1 MYTEDYENRGFPF
14 RDFLLK
20 LILIIIFVF
29 LLVWLLPKFI
39 SPKTVE
45 NNNSSNNNNSNS
57 EISATNSQIFMDNI
71 NMMKDAAI
79 SYYTDE
85 RLPKEVGTYEK
96 MTLSDMIGKKLIVAL
111 VDKNNKACDVEK
123 SYVKITKTDDEYIL
137 KINLKDSEKEDYILV
152 HLGCYTYCDT
162 DVCEK
167 KETEI
172 LVKGAKTNNNT
183 TTKNPTTTNET
194 KTEQKENDNKEENS
208 SDSSEENSKDEE
220 VPVPVK
226 NYIYEYQKTTGTKF
240 SEWTKWSDWSKTS
253 CNTKEINCDDN
264 STTCLKKLQ
273 MYTRKEQIG
282 TYNQKYVAT
291 YNETVKT
298 GSYTQKACSN
308 YNYVIINNK
317 TYVTTTSYNVINSIT
332 SSTTT
337 ANGWKKV
344 GRASYSNPPR
354 DTSTVHYEFV
364 GADYSYCDDTCTSLP
379 NFYYDKW
386 VYTGSLKE
394 VSSTTSTPTGT
405 TISSSNSTTV
415 TATCNSYTTKEIPIY
430 GTISKSYIASRKEP
444 LYGTVCYQ
452 STKTRKV
459 TTSGKTQYKWSYHND
474 TNLLNNGW
482 SYTGASK
489 LDS

>member
-71 NMMKDAAI
+71 NMMKEAAI

-194 KTEQKENDNKEENS
+194 TTEQKENDNKEENS

-220 VPVPVK
+220 VPAPVK
-226 NYIYEYQKTTGTKF
+226 ILYMSIKKPQELNFLNGQNGVIGQKQAATP
-240 SEWTKWSDWSKTS
+240 
-253 CNTKEINCDDN
+253 
-264 STTCLKKLQ
+264 KK
-273 MYTRKEQIG
+273 
-282 TYNQKYVAT
+282 
-291 YNETVKT
+291 
-298 GSYTQKACSN
+298 
-308 YNYVIINNK
+308 
-317 TYVTTTSYNVINSIT
+317 
-332 SSTTT
+332 
-337 ANGWKKV
+337 
-344 GRASYSNPPR
+344 
-354 DTSTVHYEFV
+354 
-364 GADYSYCDDTCTSLP
+364 
-379 NFYYDKW
+379 
-386 VYTGSLKE
+386 
-394 VSSTTSTPTGT
+394 
-405 TISSSNSTTV
+405 
-415 TATCNSYTTKEIPIY
+415 
-430 GTISKSYIASRKEP
+430 
-444 LYGTVCYQ
+444 
-452 STKTRKV
+452 
-459 TTSGKTQYKWSYHND
+459 
-474 TNLLNNGW
+474 
-482 SYTGASK
+482 
-489 LDS
+489 